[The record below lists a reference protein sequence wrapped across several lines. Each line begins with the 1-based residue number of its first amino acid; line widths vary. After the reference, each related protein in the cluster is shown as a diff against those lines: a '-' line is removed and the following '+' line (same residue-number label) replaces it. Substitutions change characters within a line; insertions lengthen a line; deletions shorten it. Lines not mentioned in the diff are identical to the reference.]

1 MISTDESPIN
11 PDWRLPK
18 LRVDVDGA
26 WYDDDVEITHHGVL
40 ANLRANLRRDGQGYF
55 IQTRVRIPVTVDDV
69 PWVVTRIERR
79 GDRLHAILN
88 DGTETA
94 IDPATLR
101 IGPGD
106 VPYCAVKDG
115 AFEARLSRA
124 ATFQLLALAE
134 YDERTERGA
143 LRLGG
148 RQYELSSRILPT
160 ARHPRSTPTSP
171 HPLQ

>member
-1 MISTDESPIN
+1 MSTPID
-11 PDWRLPK
+11 PGWTLPK
-18 LRVDVDGA
+18 LRVDVDGH

-40 ANLRANLRRDGQGYF
+40 ANLRGNLRRDAEGYF
-55 IQTRVRIPVTVDDV
+55 LQTRVRIPVTVDDV

-88 DGTETA
+88 DGSETA
-94 IDPATLR
+94 VDPATLR

-106 VPYCAVKDG
+106 VPYCTVKDG

-124 ATFQLLALAE
+124 ATFQLLALGE

-148 RQYELSSRILPT
+148 RRYELKRR
-160 ARHPRSTPTSP
+160 A
-171 HPLQ
+171 

>member
-1 MISTDESPIN
+1 MSPGETPID
-11 PDWRLPK
+11 PSWTLPK
-18 LRVDVDGA
+18 LRVDVDGN

-40 ANLRANLRRDGQGYF
+40 ANLRGNLRRDAEGYF

-79 GDRLHAILN
+79 GDHLHAILN
-88 DGTETA
+88 DGTETVV
-94 IDPATLR
+94 DPATLR

-124 ATFQLLALAE
+124 ATFQLLGHGE
-134 YDERTERGA
+134 YDERTEQGT
-143 LRLGG
+143 LRLGA
-148 RQYELSSRILPT
+148 RRYELRRP
-160 ARHPRSTPTSP
+160 A
-171 HPLQ
+171 